1 MLFAFLCTDKS
12 GHLQVRIDTR
22 PAHVEHLNK
31 LNAEGTLKF
40 AGPFLDD
47 DGKPNGSLVV
57 VEAADIAAA
66 RTIAEAD
73 PYYLAGLF
81 EKVDVKPWNWVFNNP
96 ANEQK

>member
-12 GHLQVRIDTR
+12 GHLQVRMDTR

>member
-1 MLFAFLCTDKS
+1 MLFAFLCTDKP
-12 GHLQVRIDTR
+12 GRLNVRMETR
-22 PAHVEHLNK
+22 PTHVEYLNK

-57 VEAADIAAA
+57 VEAADMAAA

-73 PYYLAGLF
+73 PYYMAGLF
-81 EKVDVKPWNWVFNNP
+81 EKVEVKAWNWVFNKP
-96 ANEQK
+96 E